1 VGIPRHRI
9 MLSAQ
14 HKDWIII
21 VTCLACIVVPPLFFS
36 YDLLSI
42 VLNHGYSPLLHTI
55 SAFAIQPY
63 GWIERVGIFTMGLT
77 LIGVGIVWFFWLAR
91 RVGVLFRIAGALLGL
106 VGLGFMLIG
115 AFNTD
120 VISLDKSLHG
130 VIHYYT
136 FVAML
141 ALFPCFCIVLALSLR
156 RRLFNRKGVALYTGI
171 TGLIGLFFIASRII
185 PVLNSVP
192 SGLAERLI
200 ASVDLFWLTIAGSQI
215 TRLARV
221 TGQLEGPPEVSSKK
235 RLKVFG

>member
-1 VGIPRHRI
+1 
-9 MLSAQ
+9 
-14 HKDWIII
+14 
-21 VTCLACIVVPPLFFS
+21 LACIVVPPLFFS

-55 SAFAIQPY
+55 SAFAIQPF
-63 GWIERVGIFTMGLT
+63 GWIERVGILTVGLT

-91 RVGVLFRIAGALLGL
+91 RVGVLFRVAGALLGL
-106 VGLGFMLIG
+106 VGLCFMLIG

-120 VISLDKSLHG
+120 VTSLDKSLHG
-130 VIHYYT
+130 VIHCFT
-136 FVAML
+136 FIAVL
-141 ALFPCFCIVLALSLR
+141 VLFPCFCIVLALSLR
-156 RRLFNRKGVALYTGI
+156 RRLFNRKGIALYTGI
-171 TGLIGLFFIASRII
+171 TGLVGLLFIVSLII

-192 SGLAERLI
+192 SGLAERLL

-221 TGQLEGPPEVSSKK
+221 TGQLMGPEVISKK